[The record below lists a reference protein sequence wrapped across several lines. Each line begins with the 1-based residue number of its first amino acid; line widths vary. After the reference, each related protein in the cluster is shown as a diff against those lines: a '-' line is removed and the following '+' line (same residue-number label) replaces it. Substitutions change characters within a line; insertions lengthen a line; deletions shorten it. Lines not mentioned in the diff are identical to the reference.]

1 MSITRS
7 SFLQSAGVHAVQ
19 GCTPCTVPCTINTL
33 VFGHFGAFYH
43 LS

>member
-19 GCTPCTVPCTINTL
+19 VCTPCR
-33 VFGHFGAFYH
+33 GARRA
-43 LS
+43 LSPAL